1 MDKFQKVK
9 LTLQKLLLQFGE
21 VSTDKGLLEYTGE
34 ELVVGAEVFI
44 DGNPAPDGEYKI
56 AEDKVIVVAEGKVAE
71 IKEPA
76 PAPAPEPEP
85 APETPEVP
93 VEAAEEED
101 LVKVIEPLVNEINA
115 VKAELEAV
123 KSRLAEIES
132 KLQED
137 AAKPAEEEF
146 KTANKNSGFWP
157 SYSRK

>member
-21 VSTDKGLLEYTGE
+21 MSTDKGLLEYTGE

-56 AEDKVIVVAEGKVAE
+56 AENKVIVVADGKVAE

-76 PAPAPEPEP
+76 PEPEPEP
-85 APETPEVP
+85 APEVP
-93 VEAAEEED
+93 VEAAEAD

-123 KSRLAEIES
+123 KARLAEIES

-137 AAKPAEEEF
+137 AAKPADEVF
-146 KTANKNSGFWP
+146 STQNGTKSNFYRN
-157 SYSRK
+157 

>member
-9 LTLQKLLLQFGE
+9 LTLQRLLLQFGE
-21 VSTDKGLLEYTGE
+21 MSTDKGLLEYTGE

-56 AEDKVIVVAEGKVAE
+56 AEDKVIVVADGKVAE
-71 IKEPA
+71 IREPEPA
-76 PAPAPEPEP
+76 PEPEPEP
-85 APETPEVP
+85 APEPET
-93 VEAAEEED
+93 VEAATEED
-101 LVKVIEPLVNEINA
+101 LVMVIEPLVNEINA

-137 AAKPAEEEF
+137 AAKPADEVF
-146 KTANKNSGFWP
+146 STQNGTKSNFYRN
-157 SYSRK
+157 

>member
-44 DGNPAPDGEYKI
+44 EGNPAPDGEYKI
-56 AEDKVIVVAEGKVAE
+56 AEDKVIVVADGKVAE

-76 PAPAPEPEP
+76 PAPEPEPEP
-85 APETPEVP
+85 APEVP
-93 VEAAEEED
+93 VEAATEED
-101 LVKVIEPLVNEINA
+101 LVMVIEPLVNEINA

-132 KLQED
+132 KLMED
-137 AAKPAEEEF
+137 AAKPADEVF
-146 KTANKNSGFWP
+146 STQNGNRSNF
-157 SYSRK
+157 YRN

>member
-21 VSTDKGLLEYTGE
+21 MSTDKGLLEYTGE

-56 AEDKVIVVAEGKVAE
+56 AEDKVIVVADGKVAE

-76 PAPAPEPEP
+76 PKPEPEPEP
-85 APETPEVP
+85 APEVP
-93 VEAAEEED
+93 VEAEED
-101 LVKVIEPLVNEINA
+101 LVTVIEPLVNEINA

-137 AAKPAEEEF
+137 AAKPADEVF
-146 KTANKNSGFWP
+146 STQNGNRSNF
-157 SYSRK
+157 YRN

>member
-56 AEDKVIVVAEGKVAE
+56 AEDKVIVVADGKVAE

-76 PAPAPEPEP
+76 PAPEPEPEP
-85 APETPEVP
+85 APEVP
-93 VEAAEEED
+93 VEAATEED

-123 KSRLAEIES
+123 KARLAEIES

-157 SYSRK
+157 NYSRK

>member
-56 AEDKVIVVAEGKVAE
+56 AEDKVIVVADGKVAE

-76 PAPAPEPEP
+76 PEPEPEP
-85 APETPEVP
+85 APEVP
-93 VEAAEEED
+93 VEAATEED
-101 LVKVIEPLVNEINA
+101 LVAVIEPLVNEINA

-123 KSRLAEIES
+123 KARLAEIES

-137 AAKPAEEEF
+137 AAKPADEVF
-146 KTANKNSGFWP
+146 KTQNGNRSNF
-157 SYSRK
+157 YRN

>member
-21 VSTDKGLLEYTGE
+21 MSTDKGLLEYTGE

-56 AEDKVIVVAEGKVAE
+56 AEGKVIVVADGKVAE

-76 PAPAPEPEP
+76 PEPEPEP
-85 APETPEVP
+85 APEAPQVP
-93 VEAAEEED
+93 VEAEED
-101 LVKVIEPLVNEINA
+101 LVAVIEPLVNEINA

-137 AAKPAEEEF
+137 AAKPADEVF
-146 KTANKNSGFWP
+146 STQTNKSNF
-157 SYSRK
+157 YRN

>member
-21 VSTDKGLLEYTGE
+21 MSTDKGLLEYTGE

-56 AEDKVIVVAEGKVAE
+56 AEDKVIVVADGKVAE
-71 IKEPA
+71 NKE
-76 PAPAPEPEP
+76 PAPEPEP
-85 APETPEVP
+85 EPAPEVP
-93 VEAAEEED
+93 VEAAEED
-101 LVKVIEPLVNEINA
+101 LVTVIEPLVNEINA

-137 AAKPAEEEF
+137 AAKPADEVF
-146 KTANKNSGFWP
+146 STQNGTKSNFYRN
-157 SYSRK
+157 

>member
-56 AEDKVIVVAEGKVAE
+56 AEDKVIVVADGKVAE

-76 PAPAPEPEP
+76 PEPEPEP
-85 APETPEVP
+85 APEVP
-93 VEAAEEED
+93 VEAAEED
-101 LVKVIEPLVNEINA
+101 LVMVIEPLVNEINA

-123 KSRLAEIES
+123 KARLAEIES

-137 AAKPAEEEF
+137 AAKPADEVF
-146 KTANKNSGFWP
+146 STQNGNRSNF
-157 SYSRK
+157 YRN

>member
-21 VSTDKGLLEYTGE
+21 MSTDKGLLEYTGE

-44 DGNPAPDGEYKI
+44 NGEPAPDGEYKI
-56 AEDKVIVVAEGKVAE
+56 AEDKVIVVADGKVAE

-76 PAPAPEPEP
+76 PAPEPEP
-85 APETPEVP
+85 APEAPQVP
-93 VEAAEEED
+93 VEAAEED

-123 KSRLAEIES
+123 KARLAEIES

-137 AAKPAEEEF
+137 AAKPADEVF
-146 KTANKNSGFWP
+146 STQNGTKSNFYRN
-157 SYSRK
+157 

>member
-21 VSTDKGLLEYTGE
+21 MSTDKGLLEYTGE

-56 AEDKVIVVAEGKVAE
+56 AEDKVIVVADGKVAE

-76 PAPAPEPEP
+76 PAPEPEP
-85 APETPEVP
+85 APEVP
-93 VEAAEEED
+93 VEAAEED
-101 LVKVIEPLVNEINA
+101 LVTVIEPLVNEINA

-137 AAKPAEEEF
+137 AAKPADEVF
-146 KTANKNSGFWP
+146 STQNGTKSNFYRN
-157 SYSRK
+157 

>member
-21 VSTDKGLLEYTGE
+21 MSTDKGLLEYTGE

-56 AEDKVIVVAEGKVAE
+56 AGDKVIVVADGKVAE

-76 PAPAPEPEP
+76 PAPEPEP
-85 APETPEVP
+85 APEAPQVP
-93 VEAAEEED
+93 VEAEED
-101 LVKVIEPLVNEINA
+101 LVAVIEPLVNEINA

-137 AAKPAEEEF
+137 AAKPADEVF
-146 KTANKNSGFWP
+146 STQNGNNSGFF
-157 SYSRK
+157 RK

>member
-21 VSTDKGLLEYTGE
+21 MSTDKGLLEYTGE

-56 AEDKVIVVAEGKVAE
+56 AEDKVIVVADGKVAE

-76 PAPAPEPEP
+76 PAPEPEPEPEP
-85 APETPEVP
+85 APEVP
-93 VEAAEEED
+93 VEAAEED

-137 AAKPAEEEF
+137 AAKPADEVF
-146 KTANKNSGFWP
+146 SAQNGNRSNF
-157 SYSRK
+157 YRN

>member
-44 DGNPAPDGEYKI
+44 EGNPAPDGEYKI
-56 AEDKVIVVAEGKVAE
+56 AEDKVIVVADGKVAE

-76 PAPAPEPEP
+76 PAPEPEPEP
-85 APETPEVP
+85 APEVP
-93 VEAAEEED
+93 VEAATEEE
-101 LVKVIEPLVNEINA
+101 LVKVLEPLVNEINA

-146 KTANKNSGFWP
+146 KTVNKNSGFF
-157 SYSRK
+157 RN

>member
-56 AEDKVIVVAEGKVAE
+56 AEDKVIVVADGKVAE

-76 PAPAPEPEP
+76 PAPEPEP
-85 APETPEVP
+85 APEVP
-93 VEAAEEED
+93 VEAAEED

-123 KSRLAEIES
+123 KARLAEIES

-137 AAKPAEEEF
+137 AAKPADEVF
-146 KTANKNSGFWP
+146 STQNGTKSNFYRN
-157 SYSRK
+157 

>member
-21 VSTDKGLLEYTGE
+21 MSTDKGLLEYTGE
-34 ELVVGAEVFI
+34 ELMVGAEVFI

-56 AEDKVIVVAEGKVAE
+56 AEGKVIVVADGKVAE

-76 PAPAPEPEP
+76 PEPEPEP
-85 APETPEVP
+85 APEAPQVP
-93 VEAAEEED
+93 VEAAEED
-101 LVKVIEPLVNEINA
+101 LVMVIEPLVNEINA

-132 KLQED
+132 KLMED
-137 AAKPAEEEF
+137 AAKPADEVF
-146 KTANKNSGFWP
+146 STQNGTKSNFYRN
-157 SYSRK
+157 

>member
-44 DGNPAPDGEYKI
+44 EGNPAPDGEYKI
-56 AEDKVIVVAEGKVAE
+56 AEDKVIVVADGKVAE

-76 PAPAPEPEP
+76 PEPEPEPEP
-85 APETPEVP
+85 APEVP
-93 VEAAEEED
+93 VEAATEEE

-137 AAKPAEEEF
+137 AAKPADEVF
-146 KTANKNSGFWP
+146 KAQNGNRSNF
-157 SYSRK
+157 YRN

>member
-21 VSTDKGLLEYTGE
+21 MSTDKGLLEYTGE

-56 AEDKVIVVAEGKVAE
+56 AEDKVIVVADGKVAE

-76 PAPAPEPEP
+76 PEPEP
-85 APETPEVP
+85 APEVP
-93 VEAAEEED
+93 VEAEED
-101 LVKVIEPLVNEINA
+101 LVMVIEPLVNEINA

-123 KSRLAEIES
+123 KARLAEIES

-137 AAKPAEEEF
+137 AAKPADEVF
-146 KTANKNSGFWP
+146 STQNGTKSNFYRN
-157 SYSRK
+157 

>member
-56 AEDKVIVVAEGKVAE
+56 AEDKVIVVADGKVAE

-76 PAPAPEPEP
+76 PEPEPEP
-85 APETPEVP
+85 APEVP
-93 VEAAEEED
+93 VEAAEED
-101 LVKVIEPLVNEINA
+101 LVMVIEPLVNEINA

-137 AAKPAEEEF
+137 AAKPADEVF
-146 KTANKNSGFWP
+146 STQNGNRSNF
-157 SYSRK
+157 YRN

>member
-21 VSTDKGLLEYTGE
+21 MSTDKGLLEYTGE

-56 AEDKVIVVAEGKVAE
+56 AEDKVIVVADGKVAE

-76 PAPAPEPEP
+76 PAPEPEP
-85 APETPEVP
+85 APEAPQVP
-93 VEAAEEED
+93 VEAEED
-101 LVKVIEPLVNEINA
+101 NLVMVIEPLVNEINA

-132 KLQED
+132 KLLED
-137 AAKPAEEEF
+137 AAKPADEVF
-146 KTANKNSGFWP
+146 STQNGTKSNFYRN
-157 SYSRK
+157 

>member
-56 AEDKVIVVAEGKVAE
+56 AEDKVIVVADGKVAE

-76 PAPAPEPEP
+76 PEPEPEPEP
-85 APETPEVP
+85 APEVP
-93 VEAAEEED
+93 VEAATEEE

-123 KSRLAEIES
+123 KARLAEIES

-137 AAKPAEEEF
+137 AAKPADEVF
-146 KTANKNSGFWP
+146 STQNGNRSNF
-157 SYSRK
+157 YRN

>member
-44 DGNPAPDGEYKI
+44 EGNPAPDGEYKI
-56 AEDKVIVVAEGKVAE
+56 AEDKVIVVADGKVAE

-76 PAPAPEPEP
+76 PEPEPEP
-85 APETPEVP
+85 APEVP
-93 VEAAEEED
+93 VEAAEED
-101 LVKVIEPLVNEINA
+101 LVMVIEPLVNEINA

-137 AAKPAEEEF
+137 AAKPADEVF
-146 KTANKNSGFWP
+146 STQNGNRSNF
-157 SYSRK
+157 YRN

>member
-21 VSTDKGLLEYTGE
+21 MSTDKGILEYTGE

-56 AEDKVIVVAEGKVAE
+56 AEDKVIVVADGKVAE

-76 PAPAPEPEP
+76 PEPEPEP
-85 APETPEVP
+85 APEAPQVP
-93 VEAAEEED
+93 VEAAEED
-101 LVKVIEPLVNEINA
+101 LVTVIEPLVNEINA

-137 AAKPAEEEF
+137 AAKPADEVF
-146 KTANKNSGFWP
+146 STQNGTKSNFYRN
-157 SYSRK
+157 

>member
-21 VSTDKGLLEYTGE
+21 MSTDKGLLEYTGE

-44 DGNPAPDGEYKI
+44 EGNPAPDGEYKI
-56 AEDKVIVVAEGKVAE
+56 AEDKVIVVADGKVAE

-76 PAPAPEPEP
+76 PKPEPEP
-85 APETPEVP
+85 APEVP
-93 VEAAEEED
+93 VEAAEED
-101 LVKVIEPLVNEINA
+101 LVTVIEPLVNEINA

-146 KTANKNSGFWP
+146 KTVNKNSGFF
-157 SYSRK
+157 RN

>member
-56 AEDKVIVVAEGKVAE
+56 AEDKVIVVADGKVAE

-76 PAPAPEPEP
+76 PEPEPEP
-85 APETPEVP
+85 APEVP
-93 VEAAEEED
+93 VEAAEED
-101 LVKVIEPLVNEINA
+101 LVTVIEPLVNEINA

-137 AAKPAEEEF
+137 AAKPADEVF
-146 KTANKNSGFWP
+146 STQNGTKSNFYRN
-157 SYSRK
+157 

>member
-21 VSTDKGLLEYTGE
+21 MSTDKGILEYTGE

-56 AEDKVIVVAEGKVAE
+56 AEDKVIVVADGKVAE

-76 PAPAPEPEP
+76 PAPEPEP
-85 APETPEVP
+85 APEVP
-93 VEAAEEED
+93 VEAAEED
-101 LVKVIEPLVNEINA
+101 LVTVIEPLVNEINA

-123 KSRLAEIES
+123 KARLAEIES

-137 AAKPAEEEF
+137 AAKPADEVF
-146 KTANKNSGFWP
+146 STQNGTKSNFYRN
-157 SYSRK
+157 

>member
-21 VSTDKGLLEYTGE
+21 MSTDKGLLEYTGE

-56 AEDKVIVVAEGKVAE
+56 AEDKVIVVADGKVAE

-76 PAPAPEPEP
+76 PEPEPEP
-85 APETPEVP
+85 APEAPQVP
-93 VEAAEEED
+93 VEAATEED
-101 LVKVIEPLVNEINA
+101 LVMVIEPLVNEINA

-137 AAKPAEEEF
+137 AAKPADEVF
-146 KTANKNSGFWP
+146 STQNGTKSNFYRN
-157 SYSRK
+157 

>member
-21 VSTDKGLLEYTGE
+21 MSTDKGLLEYTGE

-56 AEDKVIVVAEGKVAE
+56 AEDKVIVVADGKVAE

-76 PAPAPEPEP
+76 PEPEPEP
-85 APETPEVP
+85 APEVP
-93 VEAAEEED
+93 VEAAEED
-101 LVKVIEPLVNEINA
+101 LVAVIEPLVNEINA

-137 AAKPAEEEF
+137 AAKPADEVF
-146 KTANKNSGFWP
+146 STQNGTKSNFYRN
-157 SYSRK
+157 

>member
-21 VSTDKGLLEYTGE
+21 MSTDKGLLEYTGE

-56 AEDKVIVVAEGKVAE
+56 AEDKVIVVADGKVAE

-76 PAPAPEPEP
+76 PEPEPEPEP
-85 APETPEVP
+85 APEVP
-93 VEAAEEED
+93 VEAATEEE

-137 AAKPAEEEF
+137 AAKPADEVF
-146 KTANKNSGFWP
+146 STQNGNRSNF
-157 SYSRK
+157 YRN

>member
-56 AEDKVIVVAEGKVAE
+56 AEDKVIVVADGKVAE

-76 PAPAPEPEP
+76 PEPEPEP
-85 APETPEVP
+85 APEVP
-93 VEAAEEED
+93 VEAATEED
-101 LVKVIEPLVNEINA
+101 LVMVIEPLVNEINA

-137 AAKPAEEEF
+137 AAKPADEVF
-146 KTANKNSGFWP
+146 STQNGNRSNF
-157 SYSRK
+157 YRN

>member
-21 VSTDKGLLEYTGE
+21 MSTDKGLLEYTGE

-56 AEDKVIVVAEGKVAE
+56 AEDKVIVVADGKVAE

-76 PAPAPEPEP
+76 PEPEPEP
-85 APETPEVP
+85 APEVP
-93 VEAAEEED
+93 VEAAEED
-101 LVKVIEPLVNEINA
+101 LVMVIEPLVNEINA

-132 KLQED
+132 KLMED
-137 AAKPAEEEF
+137 AAKPADEVF
-146 KTANKNSGFWP
+146 STQTNKSNF
-157 SYSRK
+157 YRN

>member
-21 VSTDKGLLEYTGE
+21 MSTDKGLLEYTGE

-56 AEDKVIVVAEGKVAE
+56 AEDKVIVVADGKVAE

-76 PAPAPEPEP
+76 PEPEPEP
-85 APETPEVP
+85 APEVP
-93 VEAAEEED
+93 VEAATEED

-137 AAKPAEEEF
+137 AAKPADEVF
-146 KTANKNSGFWP
+146 STQNGNRSNF
-157 SYSRK
+157 YRN

>member
-21 VSTDKGLLEYTGE
+21 MSTDKGLLEYTGE

-56 AEDKVIVVAEGKVAE
+56 AGDKVIVVADGKVAE

-76 PAPAPEPEP
+76 PEPEP
-85 APETPEVP
+85 APEAPQVP
-93 VEAAEEED
+93 VEAEED
-101 LVKVIEPLVNEINA
+101 LVTVIEPLVNEINA

-137 AAKPAEEEF
+137 AAKPADEVF
-146 KTANKNSGFWP
+146 STQNGNRSNF
-157 SYSRK
+157 YRN

>member
-21 VSTDKGLLEYTGE
+21 MSTDKGLLEYTGE

-56 AEDKVIVVAEGKVAE
+56 AGDKVIVVADGKVAE

-76 PAPAPEPEP
+76 PAPEPEPEPEP
-85 APETPEVP
+85 APEVP
-93 VEAAEEED
+93 VEAAEED

-137 AAKPAEEEF
+137 AAKPADEVF
-146 KTANKNSGFWP
+146 STQNGNRSNF
-157 SYSRK
+157 YRN

>member
-21 VSTDKGLLEYTGE
+21 MSTDKGLLEYTGE

-56 AEDKVIVVAEGKVAE
+56 AGDKVIVVADGKVAE
-71 IKEPA
+71 IKE

-85 APETPEVP
+85 APETPQVP
-93 VEAAEEED
+93 VEAEED
-101 LVKVIEPLVNEINA
+101 LVAVIEPLVNEINA

-146 KTANKNSGFWP
+146 KTAGKNSEFWP
-157 SYSRK
+157 SYSRR

>member
-44 DGNPAPDGEYKI
+44 EGNPAPDGEYKI
-56 AEDKVIVVAEGKVAE
+56 AEDKVIVVADGKVAE

-76 PAPAPEPEP
+76 PKPEPEP
-85 APETPEVP
+85 APEAPQVP
-93 VEAAEEED
+93 VEAAEED

-137 AAKPAEEEF
+137 AAKPADEVF
-146 KTANKNSGFWP
+146 STQNGTKSNFYRN
-157 SYSRK
+157 